1 MLSCALLFRVRICIQ
16 GVFFGLRLFQSAEAG
31 PLQIFEC
38 AGESTARQVGTVLR
52 SLDIVFEN
60 LDGQRG
66 RTVLDECIGNLFQQ
80 SQVGTFLI
88 DLYRYLTLR
97 YRRIE

>member
-1 MLSCALLFRVRICIQ
+1 
-16 GVFFGLRLFQSAEAG
+16 
-31 PLQIFEC
+31 
-38 AGESTARQVGTVLR
+38 
-52 SLDIVFEN
+52 LDIVFEN

-88 DLYRYLTLR
+88 DL
-97 YRRIE
+97 IEAEKRAAEIEVTRSV